1 MGNFSKTKRI
11 NRLIAKGV
19 ELKKLVNSPAH
30 KAIERKVRKLD
41 LLNKIAFDTT
51 GKYGSEVKQRARQE
65 LRRMASYSYATT
77 DTVNTVRI
85 NKDSWRPNGTASKQA
100 TGKQKVK
107 LGPRSPKI

>member
-11 NRLIAKGV
+11 NRIIAKGV
-19 ELKKLVNSPAH
+19 ALKQVVNSPAQ
-30 KAIERKVRKLD
+30 KAIERRTRKVN

-51 GKYGSEVKQRARQE
+51 GKYGSEVKQRARTE

-77 DTVNTVRI
+77 DTVNSGRV
-85 NKDSWRPNGTASKQA
+85 NKDSWRPNGAASKQA